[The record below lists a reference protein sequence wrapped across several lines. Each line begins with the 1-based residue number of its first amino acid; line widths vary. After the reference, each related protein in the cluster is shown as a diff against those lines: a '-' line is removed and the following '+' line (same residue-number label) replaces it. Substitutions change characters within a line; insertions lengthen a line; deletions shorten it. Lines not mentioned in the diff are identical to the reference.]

1 MHGAAQ
7 RVENHEQPY
16 DFFTKVMVGLRA
28 KADHGHPRQEE
39 TKRTEKKEEVVYI
52 SLTWSILRAL
62 KKINKAKRLEGE
74 AIILDLPFGFPI
86 NNIISLWVW
95 KANEDQ
101 R

>member
-1 MHGAAQ
+1 MIFYMHGAAQ

-86 NNIISLWVW
+86 NNIISL
-95 KANEDQ
+95 
-101 R
+101 